1 MKRILFSIAILTAL
15 VSCSKE
21 QEAITIDSECVLAQ
35 ADDFKFDEPHTRI
48 TISQEDK
55 SAPTFA
61 WKAGDV
67 IGVIPMDGKTVQS
80 NYEVSSIGVDPKT
93 ATFDGGVWALK
104 SGKSYAAYYPY
115 KEIIARSSDKIEFS
129 FTGQT
134 QSANNS
140 LAHIGDYDYMYASTV
155 TASFGAASFNFKHL
169 VSLVRVQITVPE
181 TDQYT
186 NLTLES
192 TSSWFASKASLNL
205 ADGTMT
211 ATQNTKSCSIAL
223 DDISVSSG
231 EVLTVWFS
239 MLPTA
244 ALNGGFVKVKLYG
257 KDSYSEIDISNL
269 KSFEAGKAY
278 SFSCSAGS
286 QEESGMVD
294 LGLSVKWATCNLGAN
309 HPEEYGDYYAW
320 GETETKSDYSLKTY
334 KFYKSEYEEGYTDGD
349 GFEHPGITYSG
360 YTKYIPSS
368 KADTYGFR
376 GFYDNKSVLDL
387 EDDAAHVN
395 LGGKWRMPTESEISE
410 LIDNCQSDWVTYK
423 GVKGRKFTSKKS
435 GYTDKWIFL
444 PATGC
449 RGDADLNGVGS
460 VGYYWSSS
468 LRTNVS
474 DNVWYLYFYSDEV
487 YRSSGSR
494 GRSNGLSVRPVS
506 E

>member
-1 MKRILFSIAILTAL
+1 MAIVAAL
-15 VSCSKE
+15 AACTKE
-21 QEAITIDSECVLAQ
+21 QTAVSSVDSSLVIAQ
-35 ADDFKFDEPHTRI
+35 ADDFKFDEPQTRTTI
-48 TISQEDK
+48 TQEGK

-115 KEIIARSSDKIEFS
+115 KEIIARSGDKLEFS

-155 TASFGAASFNFKHL
+155 TASSSAASFQFKHL

-186 NLTLES
+186 ILTLES

-205 ADGTMT
+205 SDGTMT
-211 ATQNTKSCSIAL
+211 ATQSTKSCSIAL
-223 DDISVSSG
+223 DEISVSSG

-244 ALNGGFVKVKLYG
+244 ALNGGSVKVKLYG

-286 QEESGMVD
+286 PEESGLVD
-294 LGLSVKWATCNLGAN
+294 LGLSVKWATCNLGASS
-309 HPEEYGDYYAW
+309 PEEYGDYYAW
-320 GETETKSDYSLKTY
+320 GELETKTNYTEDTY
-334 KFYKSEYEEGYTDGD
+334 KFYNSETVSEG
-349 GFEHPGITYSG
+349 GFDIEYKG
-360 YTKYIPSS
+360 YTKYIQSS
-368 KADTYGFR
+368 VASQYGFK
-376 GFYDNKSVLDL
+376 GFYDDKTALDP
-387 EDDAAHVN
+387 EDDVAHVK
-395 LGGKWRMPTESEISE
+395 LGGKWRMPTKAEYDE
-410 LIDNCQSDWVTYK
+410 LKNNCQCDWVTYK
-423 GVKGRKFTSKKS
+423 GVNGRKFTSKKS

-444 PATGC
+444 PA
-449 RGDADLNGVGS
+449 AGS
-460 VGYYWSSS
+460 RSRDYVFGAGSYGLYWSSS
-468 LRTNVS
+468 LNTGYPSGAYYMSIN
-474 DNVWYLYFYSDEV
+474 
-487 YRSSGSR
+487 SGSV
-494 GRSNGLSVRPVS
+494 GTSNFDRFEGLSVRPVS

>member
-1 MKRILFSIAILTAL
+1 MKRILFSIAIFTAL

-35 ADDFKFDEPHTRI
+35 ADDFKFDEPQTRI
-48 TISQEDK
+48 SISQEGK

-80 NYEVSSIGVDPKT
+80 NYEISSIGDDPKT

-104 SGKSYAAYYPY
+104 EGKGYAAYYPF
-115 KEIIARSSDKIEFS
+115 KREIAVSGDKLEFS

-155 TASFGAASFNFKHL
+155 TASSSAASFQFKHL

-205 ADGTMT
+205 SDGTMT
-211 ATQNTKSCSIAL
+211 ATQSTKSCSIAL

-239 MLPTA
+239 MLPTS
-244 ALNGGFVKVKLYG
+244 ALNGGSVKVKLYG

-286 QEESGMVD
+286 QEESGLVD

-309 HPEEYGDYYAW
+309 NPEEYGDHYAW
-320 GETETKSDYSLKTY
+320 GETETKTKYTEDTY
-334 KFYKSEYEEGYTDGD
+334 KFYNSETVSEG
-349 GFEHPGITYSG
+349 GFDIEYKG
-360 YTKYIPSS
+360 YTKYIPQST
-368 KADTYGFR
+368 ADQYGFK
-376 GFYDNKSVLDL
+376 GFYDDKTALDP
-387 EDDAAHVN
+387 EDDVAHVK
-395 LGGKWRMPTESEISE
+395 LGGKWRMPTRAEFNE
-410 LIDNCQSDWVTYK
+410 LINNCQCDWVTYK
-423 GVKGRKFTSKKS
+423 GVKGRKFTSKKE

-444 PATGC
+444 PAAGY
-449 RGDADLNGVGS
+449 RYDNLYYAGSNGF
-460 VGYYWSSS
+460 YRSSS
-468 LRTNVS
+468 LYTSGPSNACYMS
-474 DNVWYLYFYSDEV
+474 FYSGFVSTNDLNEKR
-487 YRSSGSR
+487 YY
-494 GRSNGLSVRPVS
+494 GLSVRPVS

>member
-211 ATQNTKSCSIAL
+211 AAQSTKFCSIAL

-244 ALNGGFVKVKLYG
+244 ALNGGSVKVKLYG

-286 QEESGMVD
+286 QEESGLVD
-294 LGLSVKWATCNLGAN
+294 LGLSVKWATCNLGASS
-309 HPEEYGDYYAW
+309 PEEYGDYYAW
-320 GETETKSDYSLKTY
+320 GETETKTKYSEDTY
-334 KFYKSEYEEGYTDGD
+334 KFYKSETVSDGEGFDTEYK
-349 GFEHPGITYSG
+349 G
-360 YTKYIPSS
+360 YTKYIPKSE
-368 KADTYGFR
+368 ADQYGFK
-376 GFYDNKSVLDL
+376 GFYDDKSVLEL
-387 EDDAAHVN
+387 EDDVAHVK
-395 LGGKWRMPTESEISE
+395 LGGKWRMPTESEIIE

-423 GVKGRKFTSKKS
+423 GVRGRKFTSKKS

-444 PATGC
+444 PATGY
-449 RGDADLNGVGS
+449 RASRLMFAGS
-460 VGYYWSSS
+460 YGYYWSSS
-468 LRTNVS
+468 LETSHPNHACIMYYDSDLRTSYNI
-474 DNVWYLYFYSDEV
+474 
-487 YRSSGSR
+487 RSG
-494 GRSNGLSVRPVS
+494 GLSVRPVS